1 MLIVEKHLEKKQQ
14 ELRRQE
20 ALENFIDACGANNGD
35 LLQDQIDRAHHICK
49 IVKNSQYDDL
59 QTAFNKLI
67 ITENSSLM
75 ISLPEHSGLGDISR
89 LYIKDAEGEI
99 DSNVFE
105 HMKVEDSCE
114 GAWQV
119 YLFHSLWR
127 ILPLFWHALRSR
139 RSYLYD
145 SDDIDIIKQN
155 VLFIKPSPEELA
167 SFNVNPIVVKSH
179 GKYYISCCYWN
190 NWAGLVR
197 ELVEVTINNGKVI
210 EIYEVDYDV
219 IYSYDCGVL
228 Y

>member
-1 MLIVEKHLEKKQQ
+1 MEKHLEEKQQ

-20 ALENFIDACGANNGD
+20 ALDNFIDACGTNNGG
-35 LLQDQIDRAHHICK
+35 LLQDLIDRAHHICK
-49 IVKNSQYDDL
+49 IVENRQYDDL

-75 ISLPEHSGLGDISR
+75 ILLPEHSGLGDISR
-89 LYIKDAEGEI
+89 LYIKDAEGRI
-99 DSNVFE
+99 DSNVFD
-105 HMKVEDSCE
+105 HMKVEDSCD

-119 YLFHSLWR
+119 YLSHSLWR

-139 RSYLYD
+139 RSYLFD
-145 SDDIDIIKQN
+145 SNDIAMIKPKG
-155 VLFIKPSPEELA
+155 LFIKPSYEELA
-167 SFNVNPIVVKSH
+167 SFNVNPKVVKSH

-190 NWAGLVR
+190 DWVGLVR

-210 EIYEVDYDV
+210 EIFEVDYDV
-219 IYSYDCGVL
+219 IYSYYCGIL